1 VPPLAIF
8 SAYTLYTVEG
18 SRDGR
23 KWYGLRLG
31 FFSDAISAKQV
42 AHYVRSEFTSVAVVP
57 VSPQEKAR
65 ATEQDKQAA
74 TLGGPVATPAP
85 VDEFKLIDDDGA
97 REQVAKL
104 SARPGTPAATPGLA
118 DATGRKLPGRPI
130 PKVAVG
136 RAVTQTAAAPPPAPA
151 RAPAAPKERGRV
163 AGKVGAGEKRGPQ
176 SLEETLE
183 ILGAS
188 QLSIDNG
195 SGETLNESGV
205 RHLRVEVQKN
215 SPFSKLLERLS
226 ERMKK
231 P

>member
-1 VPPLAIF
+1 
-8 SAYTLYTVEG
+8 
-18 SRDGR
+18 
-23 KWYGLRLG
+23 
-31 FFSDAISAKQV
+31 
-42 AHYVRSEFTSVAVVP
+42 
-57 VSPQEKAR
+57 
-65 ATEQDKQAA
+65 
-74 TLGGPVATPAP
+74 
-85 VDEFKLIDDDGA
+85 
-97 REQVAKL
+97 
-104 SARPGTPAATPGLA
+104 
-118 DATGRKLPGRPI
+118 
-130 PKVAVG
+130 
-136 RAVTQTAAAPPPAPA
+136 
-151 RAPAAPKERGRV
+151 V
-163 AGKVGAGEKRGPQ
+163 AGKVGAREKRGPQ

>member
-1 VPPLAIF
+1 MAKLATVPPLPA
-8 SAYTLYTVEG
+8 AGHARPREG
-18 SRDGR
+18 
-23 KWYGLRLG
+23 
-31 FFSDAISAKQV
+31 
-42 AHYVRSEFTSVAVVP
+42 
-57 VSPQEKAR
+57 
-65 ATEQDKQAA
+65 
-74 TLGGPVATPAP
+74 
-85 VDEFKLIDDDGA
+85 GA
-97 REQVAKL
+97 RKI
-104 SARPGTPAATPGLA
+104 
-118 DATGRKLPGRPI
+118 PGRPI

-136 RAVTQTAAAPPPAPA
+136 RARCNRRRRRPCRRRRRRRPSSA
-151 RAPAAPKERGRV
+151 RGSAC
-163 AGKVGAGEKRGPQ
+163 AGKVGARDKRGPQ

-195 SGETLNESGV
+195 NGETLNESGV

>member
-1 VPPLAIF
+1 
-8 SAYTLYTVEG
+8 
-18 SRDGR
+18 
-23 KWYGLRLG
+23 
-31 FFSDAISAKQV
+31 
-42 AHYVRSEFTSVAVVP
+42 AVVP

-85 VDEFKLIDDDGA
+85 VDEFKLIDDDSA

-104 SARPGTPAATPGLA
+104 SARPGTPAAVPGLA
-118 DATGRKLPGRPI
+118 DAAGRKLPGRPI
-130 PKVAVG
+130 PRVAVG
-136 RAVTQTAAAPPPAPA
+136 RAMTQTAAAPAPAPA